1 MNDTI
6 GVGLIV
12 GLATGSSIY
21 IWNSDNFTKSQKT
34 GLIFC
39 ILFPPLQWISILL
52 VLAYN
57 KYQLENTEEAK
68 TIKQN
73 VRSKQSLDSTIN
85 DLIELRGKGIISEEE
100 FMSKV
105 YTIENQKTEFD
116 INNSTEYKQLKNLF
130 DSGIL
135 TKEEFENKIKR
146 IQIIYQKEFN
156 TEESN
161 DIIDQTK
168 ESYSVNIDD
177 KTTIDRKI
185 ILFFGIFIVVI
196 LIIVGS
202 QYSNI
207 KSDFYNEDTF
217 TTDTSTT
224 SYYDNYNNINHQEP
238 INNKKFVFVV
248 FNVETPKLHT
258 FSIEGYNDGIT
269 NFYRPA
275 EYFYSTE
282 WTKSI
287 FTSEIIEIEDYNE
300 DSKNRILDQTELQMN
315 EKLRISDIKYN
326 SEIIL
331 KCNDE
336 RKKEELK
343 DAKSKILEKNIYA
356 FDTYSE
362 ASIVKRNET
371 NNKTDIGDY
380 RVTEN
385 VDEIIYFYNK
395 PDDLYKRKGYF
406 IGGEIVYVEK
416 IENDFGYI
424 NYTNNEGLN
433 SKGWVKMKYLI
444 KN

>member
-1 MNDTI
+1 MNDNI

-12 GLATGSSIY
+12 GLAIGTSLY
-21 IWNSDNFTKSQKT
+21 VWNSDNFTKTQKI
-34 GLIFC
+34 GLIC
-39 ILFPPLQWISILL
+39 CVIFPPMQWVSILL

-57 KYQLENTEEAK
+57 KYQSEGTKKAK
-68 TIKQN
+68 IIKQN
-73 VRSKQSLDSTIN
+73 FRSKQNLDSTIN
-85 DLIELRGKGIISEEE
+85 DLVELRGKGIISEEE
-100 FMSKV
+100 FISKV
-105 YTIENQKTEFD
+105 NTIENQKTEFD
-116 INNSTEYKQLKNLF
+116 IKKSTEYKQLKNLF
-130 DSGIL
+130 NSGVL

-146 IQIIYQKEFN
+146 IQTISKKEFN
-156 TEESN
+156 SEEP
-161 DIIDQTK
+161 
-168 ESYSVNIDD
+168 SYTDD
-177 KTTIDRKI
+177 LTNEKKSDKRDNKTTIDRKI
-185 ILFFGIFIVVI
+185 ILFFATLIILI
-196 LIIVGS
+196 LIIIGY
-202 QYSNI
+202 QYSNN
-207 KSDFYNEDTF
+207 KSNFHDDDTY
-217 TTDTSTT
+217 TKAASTT
-224 SYYDNYNNINHQEP
+224 SYYNNDNYSNYQEP
-238 INNKKFVFVV
+238 LKTKKFIYVV

-258 FSIEGYNDGIT
+258 FLIEGYNDGIT
-269 NFYRPA
+269 NFYRPT

-287 FTSEIIEIEDYNE
+287 FTSEIMEIEDYNE
-300 DSKNRILDQTELQMN
+300 DSKNRILDQTESEMN
-315 EKLRISDIKYN
+315 EKLIIFDNNYN
-326 SEIIL
+326 SEIIM

-336 RKKEELK
+336 RKREELK
-343 DAKSKILEKNIYA
+343 IAKSKVLQRNIYA

-362 ASIVKRNET
+362 ASIAKRNET

-385 VDEIIYFYNK
+385 VDEKIYFYTK